1 MKPSSILSLLGASLL
16 DGVLA
21 RSVTPAS
28 VVDLASPMK
37 GVSFQRT
44 KAVRQPS
51 VDAPAAHYQ
60 SIKPFSGRIAGR
72 SAADALRMAGAQI
85 PGSGYQN
92 ITALTDHSTQYAIE
106 ALWDD
111 QPISLLFDT
120 GSSDTWAVKSNFSC
134 VSQVGSREQPES
146 SCAWGPSFVNNFRY
160 GESPD
165 LHFSV
170 SFGSGETASGPLGR
184 SDITVAGITVQQQ
197 LCGLA
202 NSTHWLGNNVTN
214 GILGLGYPALTSA
227 YSGPMGEERT
237 GYRQDYQPFFDS
249 MISQGLVEPYFAV
262 AVERNSSA
270 GMIGWGGLPPVEWS
284 AASTAYTDI
293 LIVRPIPRACLM
305 CRVTNMVG
313 RRTLPRG
320 SRRRATT
327 TRTTRSWSTASST
340 ARPRTSTS
348 TCTSWT
354 REPR

>member
-1 MKPSSILSLLGASLL
+1 MRLPSILSLLGVGVLGL

-21 RSVTPAS
+21 RGINTPAG
-28 VVDLASPMK
+28 VDLSSPMK

-44 KAVRQPS
+44 KATRKPA
-51 VDAPAAHYQ
+51 VDSPAVHYQ
-60 SIKPFSGRIAGR
+60 SIKPFKGRVAGR
-72 SAADALRMAGAQI
+72 SAADALRMAGSQI

-111 QPISLLFDT
+111 EPIWLLFDS
-120 GSSDTWAVKSNFSC
+120 GSSDTWAVKSNFTC
-134 VSQVGSREQPES
+134 ISQIGSQEQPAA
-146 SCAWGPSFVNNFRY
+146 SCAWGPSFIDGFRY
-160 GESPD
+160 GENPD

-170 SFGSGETASGPLGR
+170 SFGSGESATGPLGR
-184 SDITVAGITVQQQ
+184 SDISVAGITVKQQ

-202 NSTHWLGNNVTN
+202 NTTHWLGNNVTN

-227 YSGPMGEERT
+227 YSGPMGDERV

-262 AVERNSSA
+262 AVDRGASS

-293 LIVRPIPRACLM
+293 LIVPVSYTHL
-305 CRVTNMVG
+305 
-313 RRTLPRG
+313 TLP
-320 SRRRATT
+320 TT
-327 TRTTRSWSTASST
+327 
-340 ARPRTSTS
+340 
-348 TCTSWT
+348 
-354 REPR
+354 EE